1 MTPDLPD
8 RQQVE
13 TLIAAIN
20 TALHESM
27 EDNTIPLEWFIIVEA
42 VNANG
47 TKSLRTI
54 TSEHMTVWA
63 MKGMLDLTSQDVA
76 HGWAGMGL
84 VRGPNNDQEEDE

>member
-1 MTPDLPD
+1 MSADLPD
-8 RQQVE
+8 REQVE
-13 TLIAAIN
+13 ELIASIN
-20 TALHESM
+20 NALHVSM
-27 EDNTIPLEWFIIVEA
+27 EDNTIPLNWFIIVEA

-76 HGWAGMGL
+76 QGWAGMGMY
-84 VRGPNNDQEEDE
+84 RGPKDVEEED